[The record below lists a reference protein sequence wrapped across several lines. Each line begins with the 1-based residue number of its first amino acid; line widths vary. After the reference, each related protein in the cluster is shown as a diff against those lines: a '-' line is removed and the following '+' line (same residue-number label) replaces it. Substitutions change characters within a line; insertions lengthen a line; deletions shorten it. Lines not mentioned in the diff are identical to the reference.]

1 MIWIELVILLACIV
15 IGARLGGIALGAM
28 AGIGL
33 LVFVFLFGLPPGG
46 PPQSVL
52 GMIIAVITAL
62 ATMQAAGGLD
72 YLVSVAEKVMR
83 KRPQYI
89 TFVAPIV
96 TYLLVLASG
105 TAHVIYALLP
115 VIAEVSRNGKIRPE
129 RPLSISV
136 IAGFQGVI
144 ASPISAATVAML
156 GFLLTQGVSLPRLLA
171 VTIPA
176 TFLGVVIG
184 SLSVAWR
191 GKDLDADPEYQK
203 RLATGEVKTPPPPVA
218 IVGKNLFRARG
229 SMLLFMLGIVA
240 VVLIGMFPN
249 LRPAYEVVGSDIA
262 ETDQVSMGMAIMIVM
277 IAVSGL
283 IMIVFKAS
291 PEAALKG
298 TIMRSGITA
307 IICILGISWLG
318 SSFFEGNRNFIVGS
332 ISNILQVYPWTF
344 SIGMFVLST
353 MLFSQAATVAI
364 LMPLGVALKLPA
376 STLAAL
382 YPAANGI
389 FFLPTYGTLLAAVS
403 FDQTGTT
410 KIGKYLLNHS
420 FMLPGLVTII
430 STIAIA
436 LLLSNIVN

>member
-1 MIWIELVILLACIV
+1 MIWIELIILLACIV
-15 IGARLGGIALGAM
+15 IGARFGGIALGTV

-72 YLVSVAEKVMR
+72 YLVSVAEKIMR
-83 KRPQYI
+83 RRPQYI
-89 TFVAPIV
+89 TFVAPVV
-96 TYLLVLASG
+96 TYVLVLASG

-156 GFLLTQGVSLPRLLA
+156 GFLLAQGISLPRLLA
-171 VTIPA
+171 VTIPS

-191 GKDLDADPEYQK
+191 GKNLDADDEYQK
-203 RLATGEVKTPPPPVA
+203 RLGTGELKRPQPPSA
-218 IVGKNLFRARG
+218 IEGNDLVRARG
-229 SMLLFMLGIVA
+229 SMVLFMLGIVA
-240 VVLIGMFPN
+240 VVLIGIFPN
-249 LRPAYEVVGSDIA
+249 LRPAYEVVGNDT
-262 ETDQVSMGMAIMIVM
+262 EQVSMGMAIMIVM
-277 IAVSGL
+277 IAIAGL
-283 IMIVFKAS
+283 IMIIFKAS

-318 SSFFEGNRNFIVGS
+318 SSFFEGNRAHIVGG
-332 ISNILQVYPWTF
+332 ISDLLQVYPWTF
-344 SIGMFVLST
+344 AIGMFLLST

-364 LMPLGVALKLPA
+364 LMPVGVALKLPA

-420 FMLPGLVTII
+420 FMLPGLVTIF

-436 LLLSNIVN
+436 LLLSKFVL

>member
-1 MIWIELVILLACIV
+1 MIWIELIILLSCIV
-15 IGARLGGIALGAM
+15 IGARIGGIALGTV

-33 LVFVFLFGLPPGG
+33 LVFVFFFGLPPGG
-46 PPQSVL
+46 PPGSVL

-72 YLVSVAEKVMR
+72 YLVSVAERIMR

-96 TYLLVLASG
+96 TYLLVFASG

-115 VIAEVSRNGKIRPE
+115 VIAEVARNGKIRPE

-156 GFLLTQGVSLPRLLA
+156 GFLLVQGISLPRLLA
-171 VTIPA
+171 ITIPS

-184 SLSVAWR
+184 ALSVAWR
-191 GKDLDADPEYQK
+191 GKNLDADPEYLK
-203 RLATGEVKTPPPPVA
+203 RLETGEVKPPQPQPP
-218 IVGKNLFRARG
+218 IEGKNLGRARG
-229 SMLLFMLGIVA
+229 SMLFFLLGIVA
-240 VVLIGMFPN
+240 VVLIGIFPT
-249 LRPAYEVVGSDIA
+249 LRPAYEVAGGD
-262 ETDQVSMGMAIMIVM
+262 TDQVNMGMAIMIVM
-277 IAVSGL
+277 IAIAGL
-283 IMIVFKAS
+283 ILVVFKAS

-318 SSFFEGNRNFIVGS
+318 SSFFEGNRGYIVGGIES
-332 ISNILQVYPWTF
+332 LLQVYPGTF
-344 SIGMFVLST
+344 AIGMFVLST

-364 LMPLGVALKLPA
+364 LMPVGVALKVPA
-376 STLAAL
+376 WTLAAL

-420 FMLPGLVTII
+420 FMLPGLVTIS
-430 STIAIA
+430 STIIIA
-436 LLLSNIVN
+436 LLLSKFMV

>member
-1 MIWIELVILLACIV
+1 MIWIELIILLSCIV
-15 IGARLGGIALGAM
+15 IGARLGGIALGTV

-33 LVFVFLFGLPPGG
+33 LIFVFFFGLPPGG
-46 PPQSVL
+46 PPGSVL

-72 YLVSVAEKVMR
+72 YLISVAEKVMR

-96 TYLLVLASG
+96 TYLLVFASG

-115 VIAEVSRNGKIRPE
+115 VIAEVARNGKIRPE

-156 GFLLTQGVSLPRLLA
+156 GFLLAQGISLPRLLA
-171 VTIPA
+171 ITIPS

-191 GKDLDADPEYQK
+191 GKNLDADPEYQK
-203 RLATGEVKTPPPPVA
+203 RLATGEVKPPQQQAP
-218 IVGKNLFRARG
+218 IEEKNLNRARG
-229 SMLLFMLGIVA
+229 SMLLFLLGIVA
-240 VVLIGMFPN
+240 VVLIGIFPN
-249 LRPAYEVVGSDIA
+249 LRPSYEVAGGD
-262 ETDQVSMGMAIMIVM
+262 TDQVNMGMAIMIVM
-277 IAVSGL
+277 IAIAGL
-283 IMIVFKAS
+283 ILIVFKAS

-318 SSFFEGNRNFIVGS
+318 SSFFEGNRGYIVGG
-332 ISNILQVYPWTF
+332 IERLLQVYPWTF
-344 SIGMFVLST
+344 AIGMFVLST

-364 LMPLGVALKLPA
+364 LMPVGVALKVPA
-376 STLAAL
+376 WTLAAL

-420 FMLPGLVTII
+420 FMLPGLVTIF
-430 STIAIA
+430 STIVIA
-436 LLLSNIVN
+436 LLLSKFVV